1 MSSPVPPPHDPQ
13 PSGRPHD
20 PYGATDPYRTGDHS
34 RTADPYAAPT
44 TPPGEGPAV
53 PPPYAEG
60 SAVPPPYGA
69 TPAPHQPSPGPYEP
83 RPYESSPYG
92 TGPYGA
98 PAQPGTDG
106 FAITA
111 LVTGLLGLSLVAV
124 GFGIAALRRIG
135 RSGRSGKG
143 LAIAGIVLGAVS
155 TVAWGLI
162 IAFFVAL
169 AGSDE
174 FRDSFAEGLTEG
186 FESMVTTYAVGQCMD
201 FPEDAVEPTEVPCSE
216 PHTGEIVGVH
226 DMTDPSFPGDD
237 AAYAAA
243 EEFCLQAFADYV
255 GIDFMDSE
263 LDMMYLYPTETS
275 WDVGDRQIACWAEPI
290 DGTPLTESVAG
301 AAW

>member
-1 MSSPVPPPHDPQ
+1 MSSPVPPPYDPQ
-13 PSGRPHD
+13 PSGRPQ
-20 PYGATDPYRTGDHS
+20 
-34 RTADPYAAPT
+34 DPYAAPA
-44 TPPGEGPAV
+44 TPPAEGPAV
-53 PPPYAEG
+53 PAPPYAEG
-60 SAVPPPYGA
+60 PAAPAPYGA
-69 TPAPHQPSPGPYEP
+69 APAPYPPSPG
-83 RPYESSPYG
+83 PYESSPYG
-92 TGPYGA
+92 SGPYGA

-155 TVAWGLI
+155 TVAWGAI

-174 FRDSFAEGLTEG
+174 FRDSFSEGFTEG

-201 FPEDAVEPTEVPCSE
+201 FPEDAVAPTEVPCGE

-226 DMTDPSFPGDD
+226 DMTDARFPGDD

-263 LDMMYLYPTETS
+263 LDMLYLYPTETS

-301 AAW
+301 AAR